1 MEKDQELRHKKEQR
15 ENYWSGKK
23 IIRVSRRLLSMYLAF
38 LLSEQVW
45 NLVYVGRRQSDQH
58 VALGTVSLLNA

>member
-1 MEKDQELRHKKEQR
+1 M
-15 ENYWSGKK
+15 GKK
-23 IIRVSRRLLSMYLAF
+23 SLRVSRRLLSMYLAF
-38 LLSEQVW
+38 LLSERVW